1 MAWRA
6 ERQVNL
12 VFAELHPLATATPRH
27 ALARTIFYGGYSGV
41 ARDGSPVFV
50 ERLGKAD
57 LAGVNREGEPV
68 LELVMLAYIQYLES
82 CFRTVRHVS
91 AQRGALTKVLIVV
104 DAGGV
109 SLSTVRHIS
118 VIKAIAK
125 IGPANYP
132 ETTRKVYIV
141 NAPAGAWVVG
151 SSNSRL
157 EEQAC
162 AETTRLVL
170 TPCLPRPPCAS
181 LRCGV
186 GRRVAAAAAPH
197 ATQDPDPRPRL
208 PARCA
213 RAEEA

>member
-1 MAWRA
+1 MQEKQPGKDADGKDPNQSDTAGGRTALHWAVRNGNMEIVDLLLENGADPDKGDQAGKTALSHAA
-6 ERQVNL
+6 ESSKVEMTRKLIEAGADVNKRDL
-12 VFAELHPLATATPRH
+12 V
-27 ALARTIFYGGYSGV
+27 GGNSVLWAAG
-41 ARDGSPVFV
+41 
-50 ERLGKAD
+50 LGNDETLK
-57 LAGVNREGEPV
+57 
-68 LELVMLAYIQYLES
+68 
-82 CFRTVRHVS
+82 
-91 AQRGALTKVLIVV
+91 IVV

-170 TPCLPRPPCAS
+170 TPSAPASIASFVRRRISAMSSGVAGSFFAPRSPI
-181 LRCGV
+181 
-186 GRRVAAAAAPH
+186 
-197 ATQDPDPRPRL
+197 T
-208 PARCA
+208 
-213 RAEEA
+213 